1 MFRIKIIQVGKVK
14 KGPLEELSSEF
25 IKRLSVYVK
34 IEIIPVKELSLIN
47 IKKEGAYTIMLSE
60 DGKTMDSKMFART
73 LVKWSEQGQR
83 ELTFIIAGPFGFDR
97 SLLKNVDVILSL
109 SPMTFTHE
117 MAYILLLEQLYRA
130 GTILN
135 GKTYHY

>member
-117 MAYILLLEQLYRA
+117 MAYLLLLEQLYRA

>member
-14 KGPLEELSSEF
+14 KGPLHEISSEF
-25 IKRLSVYVK
+25 LKRLTLYAK
-34 IEIIPVKELSLIN
+34 IEIITVKELYPEN
-47 IKKEGAYTIMLSE
+47 IKKQGACTIMLSE
-60 DGKTMDSKMFART
+60 DGKTMDSKIFAQS
-73 LVKWSEQGQR
+73 LLKWSEQGQR

-97 SLLKNVDVILSL
+97 SLLKEVDVILSL

-117 MAYILLLEQLYRA
+117 MAYLLLLEQLYRA
-130 GTILN
+130 GTILA